1 MKPSDKKTPP
11 GRDEMAAKLLSV
23 DEAKQKILDSVII
36 VTGEEKLAIRSTLDR
51 VLATDIQST
60 INVPPYDNSAMDG
73 YAIMHNDLQP
83 AEETCLQLVG
93 ESFAGKPYAGTMK
106 PGQTIR
112 IMTGAVIPDGADT
125 IIMQE
130 HARREDNNVFFTSAH
145 KKGDHVRCIGEDMK
159 TGETILTRG
168 KQVTPAELGLLASL
182 GIPEVKVMR
191 KIRVA
196 FFSTGDELRSVGE
209 PLLEGQIYDSNRYTL
224 YGMLKRLGVDII
236 DMGVIADRR
245 EDVRKAFQEASMIAD
260 AVITSGGVS
269 VGEADFVKD
278 TLEELGQVNFWRVA
292 MKPGKPLAIGR
303 INNAAFFGV
312 PGNPVSTMATF
323 YQFVQ
328 PALKKMMGISDS
340 FNTLLKV
347 VCTSN
352 LKKAVGRLEYQRGIL
367 SYDAEG
373 ELIVSST
380 GVQGSHILTS
390 MSRANCFIILPA
402 DNTGISPGDKVQVQP
417 FSDLV

>member
-1 MKPSDKKTPP
+1 
-11 GRDEMAAKLLSV
+11 MAAKLLSV
-23 DEAKQKILDSVII
+23 DEAKQKILDSVNV
-36 VTGEEKLAIRSTLDR
+36 VTGQEKLAIRSTLDR

-73 YAIMHNDLQP
+73 YAIRHSDLQTDN
-83 AEETCLQLVG
+83 ETCLQLAG
-93 ESFAGKPYAGTMK
+93 ESFAGKPYAGTMNQ
-106 PGQTIR
+106 GQTIR

-125 IIMQE
+125 IVMQE
-130 HARREDNNVFFTSAH
+130 HARCEDDKVFFSSAH
-145 KKGDHVRCIGEDMK
+145 RKGDHVRRIGEDMK
-159 TGETILTRG
+159 TGETILTQG
-168 KQVTPAELGLLASL
+168 MQISPAELGLLASL
-182 GIPEVKVMR
+182 GIPEIKVMR

-209 PLLEGQIYDSNRYTL
+209 TLHEGQIYDSNRYTL

-245 EDVRKAFQEASMIAD
+245 DDVRNAFQEASVIAD

-292 MKPGKPLAIGR
+292 MKPGKPLAIGS
-303 INNAAFFGV
+303 IGNAAFFGV
-312 PGNPVSTMATF
+312 PGNPVSAMATF

-328 PALKKMMGISDS
+328 PALKKMMGTSNS

-347 VCTSN
+347 ACSST
-352 LKKAVGRLEYQRGIL
+352 LKKAAGRLEYQRGIL
-367 SYDAEG
+367 SYNDEG
-373 ELIVSST
+373 ELVVSST

-402 DNTGISPGDKVQVQP
+402 DNTGVKPGDTVQIQP

>member
-1 MKPSDKKTPP
+1 MKSSEKNSQA
-11 GRDEMAAKLLSV
+11 GCDESASKLLSV
-23 DEAKQKILDSVII
+23 DEAKLKIMDSVAVI
-36 VTGEEKLAIRSTLDR
+36 TGQEKLAIRSTLNR

-73 YAIMHNDLQP
+73 YAIRHSDLKSGSEVGLTL
-83 AEETCLQLVG
+83 AG
-93 ESFAGKPYAGTMK
+93 ESFAGKPFTGTMQS
-106 PGQTIR
+106 GQTIR

-125 IIMQE
+125 IVMQE
-130 HARREDNNVFFTSAH
+130 HARTDDGKVFFASTH
-145 KKGDHVRCIGEDMK
+145 NKGDHVRRIGEDMK
-159 TGETILTRG
+159 CGDTILTSG
-168 KQVTPAELGLLASL
+168 HKITPAELGLLASL

-209 PLLEGQIYDSNRYTL
+209 NLQEGQIYDSNRYTL
-224 YGMLKRLGVDII
+224 YGMLKRLDVDII

-245 EDVRKAFQEASMIAD
+245 EDVRQAFQEASSIAD

-278 TLEELGQVNFWRVA
+278 TLEEMGQVNFWRVA
-292 MKPGKPLAIGR
+292 MKPGKPLAIGN
-303 INNAAFFGV
+303 INGAAFFGV
-312 PGNPVSTMATF
+312 PGNPVSAMATF

-328 PALKKMMGISDS
+328 PALKKMMGISQQ
-340 FNTLLKV
+340 FNTLIHV
-347 VCTSN
+347 SCISH
-352 LKKAVGRLEYQRGIL
+352 LKKAPGRLEYQRGIL
-367 SYDAEG
+367 SYNNEG
-373 ELIVSST
+373 ELVVSST

-402 DNTGISPGDKVQVQP
+402 DNAGINPGERVQIQP
-417 FSDLV
+417 FCDLI